1 MKHLFYQ
8 TKILIIL
15 SIAVFF
21 YDDQG
26 EWYEGKITW
35 FNSKM
40 DKLRIYFEEDESDDY
55 MNETEIN
62 GMDVILLFFVHIV
75 YII

>member
-1 MKHLFYQ
+1 MF
-8 TKILIIL
+8 LIPN
-15 SIAVFF
+15 
-21 YDDQG
+21 QN
-26 EWYEGKITW
+26 ITW

-62 GMDVILLFFVHIV
+62 GMDVILC
-75 YII
+75 